1 MNSALSKQI
10 KTTFLGLWVF
20 VLSFLLLPP
29 YLRAQ
34 TAPFRGTATIAGTPI
49 SVNVYDPKSGRTDG
63 ISARIIPPHP
73 RGPGYQDWT
82 VELRRFDG
90 KPFDRDHAIR
100 AKIILSYDENG
111 PSAEIDV
118 PLKQGAI
125 IASQTFHV
133 PCWFYPYYWQAR
145 FYSNGYELKGLRSNF
160 QNFSVFQSHVENNR
174 LFVFD
179 DDDEKAQAYLEE
191 YSGQL
196 TSLLVEYRKSEI
208 WCIPLNGNQTNP
220 GTQSANTADI
230 AMRSRLP
237 QDWLSYSRY
246 AALVLTKDAL
256 EKIDSAQAEALGTY
270 MMGGGTVIITR
281 CESQEDSQTIEGRD
295 ALFRKLMND
304 PSVDAEWE
312 VDRSGKRNV
321 CNLGFGLMELN
332 TEQELKVTDTSN
344 SNATSTTIAA
354 TNSSAAFPNPVTLP
368 TATTIQVAAAAKQ
381 KPSLYYTLPISGNR
395 AMLYTDRNSWSGMH
409 GTSNGSTAG
418 TNFWNWLIPN
428 VGKPPV
434 WAFAAFIV
442 LFAGIAGPA
451 LAYFTIRARRP
462 SWLIIL
468 FPVIALG
475 VTLVLSLYAILHDGF
490 RSVARV
496 RSVAYYD
503 LRADLGFAWSRQ
515 TLFSGAPPSSG
526 LVFHRETEIVP
537 MTWKDEF
544 NYYRSSLHPRTVWQ
558 GDEQRL
564 LGLLPHREQR
574 QFMVR
579 HPLRNTSPFRVTRR
593 DDGTIEFENKLD
605 DALPLVLVK
614 ISAEESAMAES
625 IQPRSKVT
633 LAAIPSNDART
644 KLRTRIMQE
653 SPDLPEGLVQGQQV
667 SVIDWMQNRSSLAN
681 WNVSEPLMEVMI
693 SDLASPSVPLPDQSF
708 VALLEQANYLDR
720 PLKAT
725 EYHSLHVMV
734 GRW

>member
-1 MNSALSKQI
+1 MKSALNKLKQVLF
-10 KTTFLGLWVF
+10 TGLGY
-20 VLSFLLLPP
+20 SFLIILLMPR
-29 YLRAQ
+29 YLHAQ

-111 PSAEIDV
+111 PAAEVDV
-118 PLKQGAI
+118 PLRQGAI
-125 IASQTFHV
+125 TASQTFHV

-145 FYSNGYELKGLRSNF
+145 FYSNGYELRGLRSNF
-160 QNFSVFQSHVENNR
+160 QNFSVFQSHIENNR

-179 DDDEKAQAYLEE
+179 DDDENAQAYLEE

-230 AMRSRLP
+230 ALRSRLP
-237 QDWLSYSRY
+237 QNWLSYSRY
-246 AALVLTKDAL
+246 AALILTKDAL
-256 EKIDSAQAEALGTY
+256 EKIDPAQAEALGIY
-270 MMGGGTVIITR
+270 MIGGGTVIITR
-281 CESQEDSQTIEGRD
+281 CELGEASQNIEDRD
-295 ALFRKLMND
+295 ALFHKLMKD
-304 PSVDAEWE
+304 PSVEAEWE

-321 CNLGFGLMELN
+321 CNFGFGLMELN
-332 TEQELKVTDTSN
+332 TEQELKVTD
-344 SNATSTTIAA
+344 A
-354 TNSSAAFPNPVTLP
+354 TNAGTANANAVASSMAFPNPVTLP
-368 TATTIQVAAAAKQ
+368 TAAASVQIAAAAKQ
-381 KPSLYYTLPISGNR
+381 KPSLYYTLPLSGSR

-442 LFAGIAGPA
+442 LFAGVAGPA

-468 FPVIALG
+468 FPVIALA

-503 LRADLGFAWSRQ
+503 LRADQGFAWSRQ

-526 LVFHRETEIVP
+526 LVFDHETEIVP

-558 GDEQRL
+558 GDQQRL

-579 HPLRNTSPFRVTRR
+579 HPLRNASPFRVTRR
-593 DDGTIEFENKLD
+593 EDGTIEFENKLD
-605 DALPLVLVK
+605 DSLPLVLVK
-614 ISAEESAMAES
+614 VSAEECAMAEG
-625 IQPRSKVT
+625 IQPGSKVT
-633 LAAIPSNDART
+633 LANLPANDART
-644 KLRTRIMQE
+644 KLRSRIMQE
-653 SPDLPEGLVQGQQV
+653 TPDLPEGLVQGQQV

-681 WNVSEPLMEVMI
+681 WNVSEPLMEVML

-708 VALLEQANYLDR
+708 VAILERANYLDR